1 MIEIIILTFLILS
14 CFIKNKNVNQISMT
28 ICVYFLFRWLT
39 DYRKCSIS
47 YFEIKIRGISKEE
60 GFIYQFLDPLFN
72 YNKSKFRFIIYFAL
86 VMIML
91 INNNNLK
98 NITTY

>member
-47 YFEIKIRGISKEE
+47 YFEIKIRGVSKEE
-60 GFIYQFLDPLFN
+60 GIIYQFLDPLFN
-72 YNKSKFRFIIYFAL
+72 YNKSKFRFIIYL
-86 VMIML
+86 VLVTIIY

-98 NITTY
+98 NITSY